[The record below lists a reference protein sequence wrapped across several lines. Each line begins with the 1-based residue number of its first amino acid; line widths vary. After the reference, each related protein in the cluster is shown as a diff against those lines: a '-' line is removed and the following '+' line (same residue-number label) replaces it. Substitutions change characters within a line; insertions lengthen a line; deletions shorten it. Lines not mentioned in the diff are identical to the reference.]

1 MTPDEQP
8 ASPAPA
14 DPGGVVIP
22 KLEQIRVLDE
32 LGAPDDA
39 TPAPGVRVQETT
51 EERRWRWVF
60 QTAVVI
66 LIVLGLLI
74 LALSVLYGVIF
85 LQAVSVPSPTLPTKP
100 EEAKLVIENHRSLV
114 ESRIGIAQGFFDNTV
129 VKVFVPIFTTVM
141 GVVLGVRIGQEQNNK
156 S

>member
-1 MTPDEQP
+1 LSESDQNQVPNP
-8 ASPAPA
+8 AE
-14 DPGGVVIP
+14 PGGVRVP
-22 KLEQIRVLDE
+22 KLEQINILTG
-32 LGAPDDA
+32 LGTPDDS
-39 TPAPGVRVQETT
+39 TSEPGISVKETT

-74 LALSVLYGVIF
+74 LSLSVLYGLIF
-85 LQAVSVPSPTLPTKP
+85 LQAISVPTPTLPIKP

-114 ESRIGIAQGFFDNTV
+114 EGRILIAQGFFDNTV

-141 GVVLGVRIGQEQNNK
+141 GVVLGVRIGQDQSK

>member
-1 MTPDEQP
+1 LSELDPNQVPNP
-8 ASPAPA
+8 AES
-14 DPGGVVIP
+14 GGVRVP
-22 KLEQIRVLDE
+22 KLEQINILTGLGLPDDSTPE
-32 LGAPDDA
+32 LGI
-39 TPAPGVRVQETT
+39 RVKETT

-74 LALSVLYGVIF
+74 LGLSVLYGLIF
-85 LQAVSVPSPTLPTKP
+85 LQAISVPTPTLPIKP
-100 EEAKLVIENHRSLV
+100 EEAKLVIDNHRSLV
-114 ESRIGIAQGFFDNTV
+114 ESRILIAQGFFDNTV

-141 GVVLGVRIGQEQNNK
+141 GVVLGVRIGQDQSK

>member
-1 MTPDEQP
+1 LSESDQNQVLNP
-8 ASPAPA
+8 AE
-14 DPGGVVIP
+14 PGGVRVP
-22 KLEQIRVLDE
+22 KLEQINILTG
-32 LGAPDDA
+32 LGVPDDS
-39 TPAPGVRVQETT
+39 TSEPGISVKETT

-74 LALSVLYGVIF
+74 LSLSVLYGLIF
-85 LQAVSVPSPTLPTKP
+85 LQAISVPTPTLPIKA

-114 ESRIGIAQGFFDNTV
+114 EGRILIAQGFFDNTV

-141 GVVLGVRIGQEQNNK
+141 GVVLGVRIGQDQSK